1 MDKNG
6 ERVCISQDLFVSLPA
21 KAYIIRMRKYIPGKK
36 YHNSDYFK
44 CIDSETKAYI
54 LGYIV
59 ADGSIE
65 ESNRKN
71 RPSKLVR
78 LRFGCITE
86 DDEILRLIQKEI
98 APDNKLR
105 YYQPKAPNRKQVTI
119 LQICDKELISD
130 LRVLYGIQ
138 PRKTY
143 NTNFRFPNIPK
154 EYERDFIRGFI
165 DGDGSIG
172 KRHFS
177 MICNSPIFANQIKDK
192 FIEIVPNLK
201 WVIYEETRKYTPYWS
216 LHFSFNI
223 KVRKPI
229 FGYLYKNATVY
240 LKRKYGIALNT
251 VLNAVDKRTAQCN
264 A

>member
-1 MDKNG
+1 
-6 ERVCISQDLFVSLPA
+6 
-21 KAYIIRMRKYIPGKK
+21 MRSYVPNKK
-36 YHNSDYFK
+36 EHKSNYFK
-44 CIDSETKAYI
+44 IIDSEVKAYL

-65 ESNRKN
+65 ESSRKD
-71 RPSKLVR
+71 RPSKLIR

-86 DDEILRLIQKEI
+86 DNELLRLVQSEI
-98 APDNKLR
+98 APNNQFR
-105 YYQPKAPNRKQVTI
+105 YYQPKCPNRKKITI
-119 LQICDKELISD
+119 LQICDKELIND
-130 LRVLYGIQ
+130 LRTLYNIQ

-143 NTNFRFPNIPK
+143 LSDFEFPKIPK
-154 EYERDFIRGFI
+154 IYERDFIRGFI

-177 MICNSPIFANQIKDK
+177 MVCNSLKFAEQIKDK
-192 FIEIVPNLK
+192 FLEQIPNLK
-201 WVIYEETRKYTPYWS
+201 WVIYEENRKYTTYWS
-216 LHFSFNI
+216 LHFSYNI

-229 FGYLYKNATVY
+229 FEYLYKDATVF
-240 LKRKYGIALNT
+240 LKRKRDIALNT

>member
-1 MDKNG
+1 
-6 ERVCISQDLFVSLPA
+6 
-21 KAYIIRMRKYIPGKK
+21 MRHFIPNKK
-36 YHNSDYFK
+36 EHRSDYFK
-44 CIDSETKAYI
+44 VIDSETKAYI

-65 ESNRKN
+65 ESQRKD

-78 LRFGCITE
+78 LRFGCVSE
-86 DDEILRLIQKEI
+86 DDEIIRLIQREI
-98 APDNKLR
+98 APNNNLR
-105 YYQPKAPNRKQVTI
+105 FYQPKSPNRKLTTI
-119 LQICDKELISD
+119 LQICDKELIED
-130 LRVLYGIQ
+130 LRTLYNIQ

-143 NTNFRFPNIPK
+143 NADFEFPNIPK
-154 EYERDFIRGFI
+154 QYERDFIRGFI

-172 KRHFS
+172 NRHFS
-177 MICNSPIFANQIKDK
+177 MVCNSPKFAEQIKDK
-192 FIEIVPNLK
+192 FLEIVPDLK
-201 WVIYEETRKYTPYWS
+201 WVIYKENRKNTDYWS

-229 FGYLYKNATVY
+229 FEYLYKDATIF
-240 LKRKYGIALNT
+240 LERKRDKALNA